1 VFLGEFM
8 DEKKKYDKII
18 IGAGIY
24 GMYAAKRSL
33 EKNPNEKVLILEVE
47 NTYFNRGSY
56 VNQAR
61 LHNGYHYPR
70 SYSTASKSAKYFDR
84 FYNDFKEGINDN
96 FEKIYAVAADYSW
109 ANGEQFKKFC
119 DNLNLLC
126 DEIPKEKFFNSYT
139 IDKAFLTKEYS
150 FDAKKIGDKLYKEL
164 VSLGCNFKFEAKITS
179 IKKEKDIFIVQL
191 EDGSE
196 YFTSFILNATYAG
209 INKIHDLLG
218 FEYLPIKYEFCEVIL
233 CEVSDNIKNVGL
245 TVMDGPFFSIMPFG
259 LTGYHSITTVSRTP
273 HFTSYNHLPPYD
285 CSGDKKLHTKEHEK
299 GCIHCGIYPKT
310 AFQEMVQ
317 TTKKYLSEDIEIRYV
332 KSLFTIKPILVASEI
347 DDSRPTIIRQ
357 YSENPDFYTVFSGKI
372 NTMYDLDEIL

>member
-1 VFLGEFM
+1 MSE
-8 DEKKKYDKII
+8 EKKYDKII

-24 GMYAAKRSL
+24 GMYAAKRIL

-56 VNQAR
+56 INQAR

-96 FEKIYAVAADYSW
+96 FKKVYAVAADYSW

-126 DEIPKEKFFNSYT
+126 DEIPKENFFNPHT

-150 FDAKKIGDKLYKEL
+150 FDAKKIGDKLYREL
-164 VSLGCNFKFEAKITS
+164 RALGCNFKFEAKITS

-196 YFTSFILNATYAG
+196 YFTPFILNATYAG

-245 TVMDGPFFSIMPFG
+245 TVMDGPFFSVMPFG

-273 HFTSYNHLPPYD
+273 HFTSYDHLPPYD
-285 CSGDKKLHTKEHEK
+285 CSGDEKLHTKEHRK
-299 GCIHCGIYPKT
+299 GCIHCGIYPET

-317 TTKKYLSEDIEIRYV
+317 TAKKYLSEDIEIKYV

-357 YSENPDFYTVFSGKI
+357 YSQNPDFYTVFSGKI

>member
-1 VFLGEFM
+1 MAE
-8 DEKKKYDKII
+8 EKKYDKII

-164 VSLGCNFKFEAKITS
+164 VSLGCDFKFEAKITS

-233 CEVSDNIKNVGL
+233 CEVSDEIKNVGL
-245 TVMDGPFFSIMPFG
+245 TVMDGPFFSVMPFG

-273 HFTSYNHLPPYD
+273 HFTSYDHLPPYD
-285 CSGDKKLHTKEHEK
+285 CSGDEKLHTKEHKK
-299 GCIHCGIYPKT
+299 GCIHCGIYPET

-317 TTKKYLSEDIEIRYV
+317 TAKKYLSEDIEIKYV

>member
-1 VFLGEFM
+1 M

>member
-1 VFLGEFM
+1 MAE
-8 DEKKKYDKII
+8 EKKYDKII

-24 GMYAAKRSL
+24 GMYAAKRTL
-33 EKNPNEKVLILEVE
+33 EKNSNEKVLILEIE

-84 FYNDFKEGINDN
+84 FYNDFKEEINDN

-126 DEIPKEKFFNSYT
+126 DEIPKEKFFNPYT

-150 FDAKKIGDKLYKEL
+150 FDAKKIGNKLYREL
-164 VSLGCNFKFEAKITS
+164 VALGCNFKFEAKITS

-196 YFTSFILNATYAG
+196 YSTPFILNATYAG

-233 CEVSDNIKNVGL
+233 CEVSDSIKNVGL
-245 TVMDGPFFSIMPFG
+245 TVMDGPFFSVMPFG

-273 HFTSYNHLPPYD
+273 HFTSYDHLPPYD

-299 GCIHCGIYPKT
+299 GCLHCRIYPKT
-310 AFQEMVQ
+310 AFQEMIQ
-317 TTKKYLSEDIEIRYV
+317 TAKKYLREDIEIRYV

>member
-1 VFLGEFM
+1 MAE
-8 DEKKKYDKII
+8 EKKYDKII

-24 GMYAAKRSL
+24 GMYAAKRTL
-33 EKNPNEKVLILEVE
+33 EKNSNEKVLILEIE